1 MELLGGVDRRFADLL
16 DDREAIAAAI
26 LHPKFRDR
34 DTSTDNRAA
43 ILADN
48 GPKLTIL

>member
-26 LHPKFRDR
+26 LHPKFC
-34 DTSTDNRAA
+34 DTWTVNRAA